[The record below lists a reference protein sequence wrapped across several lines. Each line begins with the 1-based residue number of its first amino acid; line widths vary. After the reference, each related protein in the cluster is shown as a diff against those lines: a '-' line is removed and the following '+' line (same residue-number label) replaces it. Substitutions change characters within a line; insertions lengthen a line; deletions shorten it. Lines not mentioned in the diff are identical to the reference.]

1 MNCTLMKSNF
11 GWAVTLATFYGFGM
25 VMTAFVVPQALIRLQ
40 NFRCIA
46 GWPLGAPLDEGACE
60 QQAIQPPALAG
71 RVWRNTLRVRLGR
84 RGKRT
89 GGLSRPCR

>member
-1 MNCTLMKSNF
+1 MKSNF

-46 GWPLGAPLDEGACE
+46 GYRPTSSNSSTRRSDSVFDFFVAFHRSLQL
-60 QQAIQPPALAG
+60 QASYHI
-71 RVWRNTLRVRLGR
+71 R
-84 RGKRT
+84 
-89 GGLSRPCR
+89 